1 MTTTK
6 THAVTLAA
14 TGLAVAAALA
24 GCSASPG
31 SSTPSATPTDSMTVS
46 AETAAFCT
54 SLGEIQTAVVA
65 PTPDPKQ
72 IESLLTTIQDT
83 APQELATDIP
93 VVSAAA
99 RNPSEQPGADFY
111 PAMTKMA
118 TWVGENCDA
127 QVITAAVSADGKLVD
142 VPATAK
148 AGLTVITASSA
159 DGSASVGIMRRAEG
173 ATQSPS
179 ELLQMSDK
187 EIQGK
192 LSYVSS
198 GNPSGVAELTPGN
211 YVFVAFSTNGPPT
224 DAVDLTVQ

>member
-6 THAVTLAA
+6 THAAALAA

-24 GCSASPG
+24 GCSAGSGSPG
-31 SSTPSATPTDSMTVS
+31 SSATPADSVTVG
-46 AETAAFCT
+46 AETAAFCA

-65 PTPDPKQ
+65 PKPDPKQ
-72 IESLLTTIQDT
+72 IESLLTTMTDN
-83 APQELATDIP
+83 APQELANDIP

-142 VPATAK
+142 VPATAN
-148 AGLTVITASSA
+148 AGLTVITASSV
-159 DGSASVGIMRRAEG
+159 DGSAGVGIMRRAED
-173 ATQSPS
+173 ATQSTS

-187 EIQGK
+187 EVQGK
-192 LSYVSS
+192 LSYVSG

-211 YVFVAFSTNGPPT
+211 YVVVAFSKNGPPT